1 MAGVPSSPINNLD
14 TALEDP
20 QLAARH
26 VVMTYE
32 HPVGGTMKTMAHPV
46 LFEGT
51 SRGVRL
57 PPPMHGEHSREI
69 LKDRL
74 DITDE
79 AIDELIRTGCL
90 KADSMRK

>member
-1 MAGVPSSPINNLD
+1 
-14 TALEDP
+14 
-20 QLAARH
+20 
-26 VVMTYE
+26 
-32 HPVGGTMKTMAHPV
+32 MAHPV